1 MVFDV
6 HVMSSSSIPS
16 TARPRRAPA
25 WAIEGVGTLAIDLQ
39 TVLGLPDGD
48 ADTGQFMLEGG
59 KAICFVAAN
68 VCDPTNTGRALGKGR
83 DCGYHG
89 GELARLVQV
98 DVNRL
103 EGMPSGIS
111 DRSMDPS
118 ERVAA
123 APIGAAIWMN
133 CAPG

>member
-1 MVFDV
+1 MGHPVIGV
-6 HVMSSSSIPS
+6 
-16 TARPRRAPA
+16 APEQPA
-25 WAIEGVGTLAIDLQ
+25 MEGVGTLAIDLQ

-103 EGMPSGIS
+103 EGIREPPVSWIPRNESQQLPSWR
-111 DRSMDPS
+111 RS
-118 ERVAA
+118 
-123 APIGAAIWMN
+123 G
-133 CAPG
+133 